1 MPELTFGEKLLIAR
15 KQLDL
20 YQYEM
25 AERLGVHPNSLTKY
39 ERGEGKPHAAVVRM
53 FDLLCEQQGIRFDDY
68 TSGSAAAD
76 KGAAMKIVL
85 AEKVSPATLAV
96 FAGEPGWEV
105 KTHDQLPDGLPAALA
120 DADALVVRSAV
131 QVDDALLEHA
141 PKLRVIGRAGV
152 GVDNIDA
159 EAATRRGIVVMNTP
173 GANAVAVAELTIGLM
188 IALARKVPAA
198 NATMHAGKWEKKNL
212 QGTELRA
219 KTLGILGLG
228 RVGLEVAR
236 RARSF
241 GMEIMGTDP
250 FVSPALARENGISLV
265 PIEELFAKS
274 DYITL
279 HVGLTPQT
287 TGIINAK
294 TIATMKKGVR
304 IVNCARGEL
313 VCDADLAAAL
323 KSGQVAGAALDVFSV
338 EPPKDSPYLGLDN
351 VILSPH
357 VAGSTAEAQEAVGIQ
372 IAHQVCEYL
381 KLGVVQNAVNVPSLS
396 REEYVQLA
404 PYIDLAGRL
413 GSFLAQAGKGGGK
426 SGIDAIH
433 IVYGGT
439 LTEAKTELV
448 RNAAIA
454 GLLQGSENVN
464 RINAAAVAA
473 ERGIRV
479 HEQKEESHRGGAATV
494 LTLVL
499 HTAQGDSRASA
510 TVIHGEQPRLLAFD
524 GIDVEAPLEGTLVVC
539 RNLDVPGVIGRIGTI
554 LGEQGVNIA
563 NFALGRE
570 RLGAATPGKP
580 VKALAVVQ
588 VDEPVA
594 ESALEAL
601 KVIEALLEAR
611 LVKLSDGK

>member
-39 ERGEGKPHAAVVRM
+39 ERGEGKPHAAAVRM
-53 FDLLCEQQGIRFDDY
+53 FDLLCEQQGIRFDKY
-68 TSGSAAAD
+68 ESGEKS

-96 FAGEPGWEV
+96 FAAEPGWEV
-105 KTHDQLPDGLPAALA
+105 KTHDQLTEGLPAALQ

-131 QVDDALLEHA
+131 QVDDALMEHA

-198 NATMHAGKWEKKNL
+198 NATMHAGKWEKKSL
-212 QGTELRA
+212 QGSELRA

-228 RVGLEVAR
+228 RIGLEVAK
-236 RARSF
+236 RARGF
-241 GMEIMGTDP
+241 GMEIAGSDP
-250 FVSPALARENGISLV
+250 FVSAAVARENGIALV
-265 PIEELFAKS
+265 PVEELFARA
-274 DYITL
+274 DYLTL

-287 TGIINAK
+287 NGIINAK
-294 TIATMKKGVR
+294 TLATMKRGVR
-304 IVNCARGEL
+304 IINCARGEL

-323 KSGQVAGAALDVFSV
+323 RSGHVAGTALDVFSV
-338 EPPKDSPYLGLDN
+338 EPPKESPYFELDN

-357 VAGSTAEAQEAVGIQ
+357 IAGSTAESQEAVGVQ
-372 IAHQVCEYL
+372 IAQQVREYL
-381 KLGVVQNAVNVPSLS
+381 KLGVVQNAVNLPSLS
-396 REEYVQLA
+396 HEEYVRLA

-413 GSFLAQAGKGGGK
+413 GSFLAQAGKGGIE
-426 SGIDAIH
+426 SMALI
-433 IVYGGT
+433 YGGA
-439 LTEAKTELV
+439 LAEAKTELV

-464 RINAAAVAA
+464 LINASAVAQ
-473 ERGIRV
+473 ENGIRV
-479 HEQKEESHRGGAATV
+479 HEEKEESPRGGAASV
-494 LTLVL
+494 LTVVL
-499 HTAQGDSRASA
+499 HTAAGESRASA
-510 TVIHGEQPRLLAFD
+510 TVLHESQPRLLAFD
-524 GIDVEAPLEGTLVVC
+524 GIDIETPLEGTLLVS
-539 RNLDVPGVIGRIGTI
+539 RNWDVPGVIGRIGTI
-554 LGEQGVNIA
+554 LGQQGVNIA

-570 RLGAATPGKP
+570 RMGSNLAGKP

-588 VDEPVA
+588 VDEPVS
-594 ESALEAL
+594 ESVLDALR
-601 KVIEALLEAR
+601 VIEALLEVR
-611 LVKLSDGK
+611 LVKLPNGK